1 MSHLPNVYAIINI
14 ADLGLINFS
23 EVDEYNATTIHL
35 SNDELFFVI
44 KWFDEHEPSFI
55 TNGSVI
61 PTQILTHE
69 QATTL
74 MATEEWSE
82 PMPESTEE

>member
-23 EVDEYNATTIHL
+23 EIDETDATTIRK
-35 SNDELFFVI
+35 SIDELMFII
-44 KWFDEHEPSFI
+44 KYFNEHEPSFI
-55 TNGSVI
+55 TNGSVV

-69 QATTL
+69 QAIEL
-74 MATEEWSE
+74 MATIEWTE
-82 PMPESTEE
+82 PIPVE

>member
-23 EVDEYNATTIHL
+23 EIDETDATTIRK
-35 SNDELFFVI
+35 SINELLFII
-44 KWFDEHEPSFI
+44 KYFNEHEPSFI
-55 TNGSVI
+55 TNGSVV

-69 QATTL
+69 QAIEL
-74 MATEEWSE
+74 MATIEWSE
-82 PMPESTEE
+82 PIPVE

>member
-23 EVDEYNATTIHL
+23 EIDETNATTIRKSL
-35 SNDELFFVI
+35 DELLFVI
-44 KWFDEHEPSFI
+44 KWFNEHEPSFI
-55 TNGSVI
+55 TNGSVV

-69 QATTL
+69 QAKAL
-74 MATEEWSE
+74 MNTIEWTEPIPE
-82 PMPESTEE
+82 PE

>member
-23 EVDEYNATTIHL
+23 EIDETDATTIRK
-35 SNDELFFVI
+35 SIDELLFVI
-44 KWFDEHEPSFI
+44 KWFNEHEPSFI
-55 TNGSVI
+55 TNGSVV

-69 QATTL
+69 QAIEL
-74 MATEEWSE
+74 MSTIEWSE
-82 PMPESTEE
+82 PIPVE

>member
-14 ADLGLINFS
+14 SDLGLINFS
-23 EVDEYNATTIHL
+23 EVDETDATTIRK
-35 SNDELFFVI
+35 SVDELLFVI
-44 KWFDEHEPSFI
+44 KWFNENEPSFI

-69 QATTL
+69 QAIEL
-74 MATEEWSE
+74 MATEEWSL
-82 PMPESTEE
+82 PMPDPE

>member
-23 EVDEYNATTIHL
+23 EIDETNATTIRK
-35 SNDELFFVI
+35 SIDELMFII
-44 KWFDEHEPSFI
+44 KWFNEQEPSFI
-55 TNGSVI
+55 TDGSVV

-69 QATTL
+69 QAIEL
-74 MATEEWSE
+74 MATIEWTE
-82 PMPESTEE
+82 PIPVE

>member
-23 EVDEYNATTIHL
+23 EIDETDDTTIRK
-35 SNDELFFVI
+35 SIDELMFII
-44 KWFDEHEPSFI
+44 KWFNEHEPSFI
-55 TNGSVI
+55 TNGSVV

-69 QATTL
+69 QAIEL
-74 MATEEWSE
+74 MATIEWSE
-82 PMPESTEE
+82 PIPVE

>member
-23 EVDEYNATTIHL
+23 EIDETNATTIRK
-35 SNDELFFVI
+35 SIDELMFII
-44 KWFDEHEPSFI
+44 KWFNEHEPSFI
-55 TNGSVI
+55 TNGSVV

-69 QATTL
+69 QAIEL
-74 MATEEWSE
+74 MATIEWTE
-82 PMPESTEE
+82 PIPVE